1 MVYSTR
7 STRGTLVSYITSW
20 TNYSQLAV
28 WKIIL
33 YYFLAEYLVDRGCLI
48 GIIQNTQTSKLA
60 SSAPTV
66 PIPQNLEI
74 LDRKTINYQS
84 I

>member
-7 STRGTLVSYITSW
+7 STRGTLVSYITSR

-33 YYFLAEYLVDRGCLI
+33 YYFLAEYLVNLGCLI
-48 GIIQNTQTSKLA
+48 GIMQDTQTSKLA
-60 SSAPTV
+60 SSASTV